1 MDRLLY
7 TIREHHMKILTPV
20 LVALS
25 LAAAACGSSTPA
37 AEPAASA
44 QPTETTIQEKEEATM
59 TTTELATA
67 TLDALFTDFDPAA
80 AAELLAPDYIQHN
93 PGVPTGAAA
102 VLEFIPALEESGI
115 SVTTHRIIT
124 DGDLVA
130 MHNTYENAD
139 LFGAPTL
146 VAFDVFRIENGKVAE
161 HWDNLQPPAEPN
173 ASGRTL
179 TDGPTEVTDL
189 DQTEANEALVAE
201 FTQTVLIDG
210 DFGRISEFFAPD
222 LIQHNPWWGD
232 GLEALGAGFAAQAE
246 QGNALSYTKVH
257 HIIGEGNFVLFISE
271 GALGDLPTAYY
282 DLLRLEDGLVV
293 EHWDVIS
300 EIPAEM
306 AHDNGKF

>member
-1 MDRLLY
+1 
-7 TIREHHMKILTPV
+7 
-20 LVALS
+20 
-25 LAAAACGSSTPA
+25 
-37 AEPAASA
+37 
-44 QPTETTIQEKEEATM
+44 M

-146 VAFDVFRIENGKVAE
+146 VAFDVFRIENGKVVE

-173 ASGRTL
+173 VSGRTL

-189 DQTEANEALVAE
+189 DQTEANKALVAE

-210 DFGRISEFFAPD
+210 DFSRISEFFAPD

-271 GALGDLPTAYY
+271 GTLGDVPTAYY

>member
-1 MDRLLY
+1 
-7 TIREHHMKILTPV
+7 MKILTPV
-20 LVALS
+20 LVAS
-25 LAAAACGSSTPA
+25 AIAVAACSDSTPT
-37 AEPAASA
+37 AEQASGTE
-44 QPTETTIQEKEEATM
+44 PTETTIQEQEQATM

-67 TLDALFTDFDPAA
+67 TLAALFIDFDPDA

-93 PGVPTGAAA
+93 TGVPTGAAP

-115 SVTTHRIIT
+115 SVTTHRVFT
-124 DGDLVA
+124 DGDLVVF
-130 MHNTYENAD
+130 HNTYENAE

-189 DQTEANEALVAE
+189 DQTEANKALVAE
-201 FTQTVLIDG
+201 FTQAVLIDG
-210 DFGRISEFFAPD
+210 DFDRITEFMAPD

-246 QGNALSYTKVH
+246 QGNALRYDTVH
-257 HIIGEGNFVLFISE
+257 QIIGQGNFVLFMSE
-271 GALGDLPTAYY
+271 GALGDTPTAYY
-282 DLLRLEDGLVV
+282 DLLRLDDGKIV